1 MICDDICAYLCETST
16 SIVARSED
24 LIAKMKFFEKMEW
37 LMRFHYPSAFLQE
50 SFSVQ
55 IVF

>member
-1 MICDDICAYLCETST
+1 MICDAICAYLCETST

-37 LMRFHYPSAFLQE
+37 LMRFHYPSAFLKE